1 MTPPRIAF
9 IGAGSVEFTKKLLA
23 DIFGFAELR
32 DVEIALHDIDP
43 DRLASA
49 EAMARY
55 VANERG
61 ATSQITTHADRRA
74 ALDGSDYVIN
84 MVQIGGHEATLRDF
98 EIPARYGLRQTIA
111 DTLGIGGIFRALR
124 TADHMLALG
133 REMAELCPQGWLLNY
148 TNPMA
153 MLCWLVYGGTPTS
166 RVVGLCHSVQFTVE
180 DLAELV
186 GAPAEEVTFLAAGI
200 NHQAF
205 ILRFEHEGNDLYPRL
220 DDRIASDPELQRR
233 VRVALYRR
241 LGFFPTESSEH
252 AAEYV
257 PWFMRHDDELER
269 FRIPVDEYVRRSEAN
284 LAEYERV
291 KVALARGDA
300 MPLARSNEYAAPIIH
315 SLETGEPEVIYGN
328 VRNAALVPGLPDDC
342 CVEVPCLVDGTGLR
356 PVAVPE
362 YPAHLAALNRT
373 YVNVVE
379 LTVRAVLEERPDFVR
394 HAAMLDPNTA
404 ATLTLDEIDALCD
417 ELTQAHGELIP
428 AGLRLA
434 GEGASTETRS
444 QMAVFAGARSDGG

>member
-1 MTPPRIAF
+1 VASVAF

-23 DIFGFAELR
+23 DILAFPELR
-32 DVEIALHDIDP
+32 DIEIALHDIDP

-55 VANERG
+55 VARERG
-61 ATSQITTHADRRA
+61 ATSRIAAHADRRA
-74 ALDGSDYVIN
+74 ALDGADYVIN

-98 EIPARYGLRQTIA
+98 QIPARYGLRQTIA
-111 DTLGIGGIFRALR
+111 DTLGVGGIFRALR

-153 MLCWLVYGGTPTS
+153 MLCWLVYAGTPTS
-166 RVVGLCHSVQFTVE
+166 RVVGLCHSVQFTID

-186 GAPAEEVTFLAAGI
+186 GVPAEEVTFLAAGV

-205 ILRFEHEGNDLYPRL
+205 ILRLEQGGEDLYPRL
-220 DDRIASDPELQRR
+220 DDRIASDPDLQRR

-252 AAEYV
+252 TAEYV

-269 FRIPVDEYVRRSEAN
+269 FRIPVDEYVRRSETN

-291 KVALARGDA
+291 RQALADGVP
-300 MPLARSNEYAAPIIH
+300 MPLGRSNEYAAPIIH
-315 SLETGEPEVIYGN
+315 SLESGEPRVIYGN
-328 VRNAALVPGLPDDC
+328 VRNAALLPGLPDDC
-342 CVEVPCLVDGTGLR
+342 CVEVPCLVDGTGVR

-362 YPAHLAALNRT
+362 YPAPLAALNRT
-373 YVNVVE
+373 YVNVAE
-379 LTVRAVLEERPDFVR
+379 LTVRAVLEERADFVR
-394 HAAMLDPNTA
+394 HAAMLDPNTS
-404 ATLTLDEIDALCD
+404 ATLTLDAIDALCD
-417 ELTQAHGELIP
+417 ELTRAHGELIP
-428 AGLRLA
+428 PALRLA
-434 GEGASTETRS
+434 GEGVGAETRS
-444 QMAVFAGARSDGG
+444 RMAVFAGARSDGA